1 MQKYLRYCPICVK
14 ENHRNAEH
22 SDLYVAGMVDY
33 YKDDNFANTTC
44 MYHQDTQLIQMH
56 ITCEEFQIIRQISN
70 DPSFVLSMN
79 DLKDK
84 DIIEYNLKLSQMKS
98 NLASIQVVDKQHANQ
113 PHCPTCGSTNISKI
127 GAMERVGSV
136 AIWGLFSKK
145 INKTFKCN
153 NCGHTW

>member
-84 DIIEYNLKLSQMKS
+84 DIIEYNLKLSQIQS

-113 PHCPTCGSTNISKI
+113 PRCPRCGSTSISTGARGVNYLWGFI
-127 GAMERVGSV
+127 GA
-136 AIWGLFSKK
+136 SKTV
-145 INKTFKCN
+145 NRCS
-153 NCGHTW
+153 NCGYTWKPKR

>member
-56 ITCEEFQIIRQISN
+56 IICEEFQIIRQISN

-84 DIIEYNLKLSQMKS
+84 DIIEYNLKLSQIKS

-113 PHCPTCGSTNISKI
+113 PRCPRCGSTSISTGARGVNYLWGFI
-127 GAMERVGSV
+127 GA
-136 AIWGLFSKK
+136 SKTV
-145 INKTFKCN
+145 NRCS
-153 NCGHTW
+153 NCGYTWKPKR

>member
-22 SDLYVAGMVDY
+22 SDLYVEGMVDY

-98 NLASIQVVDKQHANQ
+98 NLASIQVVDKSQSNQ
-113 PHCPTCGSTNISKI
+113 PHCPKCGSTSISTGARGVNYLWGFI
-127 GAMERVGSV
+127 GA
-136 AIWGLFSKK
+136 SKTV
-145 INKTFKCN
+145 NRCS
-153 NCGHTW
+153 NCGHTWKPKR

>member
-84 DIIEYNLKLSQMKS
+84 DIIEYNLKLSQIKS

-113 PHCPTCGSTNISKI
+113 PRCPRCGSTSISTGARGVNYLWGFI
-127 GAMERVGSV
+127 GA
-136 AIWGLFSKK
+136 SKTV
-145 INKTFKCN
+145 NRCS
-153 NCGHTW
+153 NCGYTWKPKR

>member
-84 DIIEYNLKLSQMKS
+84 DIIEYNLKLSQIKS

-113 PHCPTCGSTNISKI
+113 PHCPKCGSTAIATGARGVNYLWGFI
-127 GAMERVGSV
+127 GA
-136 AIWGLFSKK
+136 SKTV
-145 INKTFKCN
+145 NRCS
-153 NCGHTW
+153 NCGYTWKPKR